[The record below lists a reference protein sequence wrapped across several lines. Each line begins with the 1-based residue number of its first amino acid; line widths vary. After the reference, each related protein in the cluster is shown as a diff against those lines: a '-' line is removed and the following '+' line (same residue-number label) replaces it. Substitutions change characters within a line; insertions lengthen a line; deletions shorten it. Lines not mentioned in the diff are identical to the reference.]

1 MASFYPKDELKS
13 IILSDLSSEKVVKT
27 LSVLEKDFKKVLI
40 DREITQKSV
49 ADHFGWS
56 SQYVAQLVKGM
67 TKGPAAE
74 RNLKLIKKYL
84 GME

>member
-1 MASFYPKDELKS
+1 MSL
-13 IILSDLSSEKVVKT
+13 
-27 LSVLEKDFKKVLI
+27 LEKDFKKVLI
-40 DREITQKSV
+40 DHETTQKAV
-49 ADHFGWS
+49 AEHFGWS

-74 RNLKLIKKYL
+74 RNLKLIKDYL